1 MVSKQKHDLGVQ
13 KRLTNA
19 KNNPKPLSKEARVAK
34 RRKERLASQPR
45 RTEDTKGPRESLKHT
60 REVWRG
66 LSNLESAGSRWDTA

>member
-1 MVSKQKHDLGVQ
+1 MSKQKHDIGVQ

-45 RTEDTKGPRESLKHT
+45 GAEEAKGTREGLKHT
-60 REVWRG
+60 REVWSG
-66 LSNLESAGSRWDTA
+66 LLDLESIR